1 MEKLSYKTQNFEGPL
16 DLMLNLISKN
26 KIDILDIKIG
36 DICDQYNAKI
46 DEMQEYQLEIASEF
60 LQMAARLIY
69 IKSESLLP
77 KNHAEELTTELKT
90 ELMEYQQCKHLA
102 SLISQNA
109 NFDLFTRT
117 PSYFK
122 IDMKYDNIYD
132 PKILQ
137 YTYSNVLGKSK
148 KNLPPT
154 KEMFSDIVEKKIISV
169 SSRVVLIL
177 KNLFKYKKIKFK
189 SLFKRGKQK
198 SELVATFL
206 AVLELV
212 KNNRIKIDENDDLKL
227 I

>member
-1 MEKLSYKTQNFEGPL
+1 MEKLSYRTQNFEGPL

-26 KIDILDIKIG
+26 KINILDIKIG

-46 DEMQEYQLEIASEF
+46 NEMQEYQLEIASEF

-77 KNHAEELTTELKT
+77 KSNAEELTTELKT
-90 ELMEYQQCKHLA
+90 ELMEYQQCKNLA
-102 SLISQNA
+102 KLISQNI

-117 PSYFK
+117 PFCFK
-122 IDMKYDNIYD
+122 IDMKYNNIYD

-154 KEMFSDIVEKKIISV
+154 KEIFSDIVEKKIISV